1 MEDTNN
7 INEYIQ
13 VNDICISKIN
23 KYIEI
28 NDRCISI
35 LKALQ
40 EKKWIWKRCITLF
53 SRYSKYLFS
62 PDLNSAKLGLVRF
75 FFKPQYANIFNALFK
90 LRFE

>member
-40 EKKWIWKRCITLF
+40 EKNGFEKDVLHYFLDTV
-53 SRYSKYLFS
+53 STY
-62 PDLNSAKLGLVRF
+62 LVRF
-75 FFKPQYANIFNALFK
+75 
-90 LRFE
+90 E

>member
-1 MEDTNN
+1 MEDTNS

-40 EKKWIWKRCITLF
+40 EKKWI
-53 SRYSKYLFS
+53 
-62 PDLNSAKLGLVRF
+62 
-75 FFKPQYANIFNALFK
+75 
-90 LRFE
+90 